1 MKVEDF
7 SSGLNVSC
15 KHRSQGEKIIAR
27 KIPPFLTARQD
38 KASSDALCQG
48 RERFSSKT
56 KTAEVEARE
65 VTRATEI
72 KYLTGRVELRN

>member
-15 KHRSQGEKIIAR
+15 KHSSQVEKIIAR
-27 KIPPFLTARQD
+27 KIPPFWTAWQD

-56 KTAEVEARE
+56 AEVEARGE

-72 KYLTGRVELRN
+72 KYLTGWVELRN